1 MPQKWIFPL
10 LLVAALLTLS
20 MTFDD
25 EYDDDDEEDKALY
38 GDEDKKNNDDEK
50 DNGTRIRIKK
60 RRRPIDL
67 NIRVPFFSMF
77 LRRKKDGPAKLGI
90 QVFPDSQYGSLV
102 DINHRWWWKR

>member
-1 MPQKWIFPL
+1 MPPQLPPEISIRADGRKRHTLHSSSSGPIKMPQKWIFPL
-10 LLVAALLTLS
+10 LLVAALLTLA

-67 NIRVPFFSMF
+67 NIRVP
-77 LRRKKDGPAKLGI
+77 
-90 QVFPDSQYGSLV
+90 
-102 DINHRWWWKR
+102 